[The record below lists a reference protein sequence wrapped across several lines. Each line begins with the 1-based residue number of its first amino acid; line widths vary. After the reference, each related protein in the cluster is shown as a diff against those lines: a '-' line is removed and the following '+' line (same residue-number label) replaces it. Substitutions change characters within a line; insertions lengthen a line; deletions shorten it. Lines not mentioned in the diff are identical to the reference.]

1 MEMNDASEV
10 AAEAVVKQDT
20 ACVRCGYNLRTLS
33 REGKCPECGASVAAS
48 LVRGPF
54 GGAGRGWMMRVAVG
68 LSLLLVA
75 SGLLLGAMLNQNY
88 RDLTEA
94 AFTLGPGGAKAAV
107 AGDALQRGDVR
118 GVAVL
123 SLLVHAVGVVLVM
136 WPDQP
141 SIGPRVKMIVLN
153 GVAIG
158 VLVVGIFV
166 AAGWRDVLLPWKW
179 FPWGYHRT
187 LPWLLLLDAASIV
200 VMNVRIVEIAARD
213 RRRRLKNAM
222 WVALGAQVAGFL
234 ILAAS
239 FFSVVAQSELVLG
252 SAALLQ
258 AAGAAGASVV
268 CVWLI
273 VLLIVARKRLGSE
286 GV

>member
-1 MEMNDASEV
+1 
-10 AAEAVVKQDT
+10 
-20 ACVRCGYNLRTLS
+20 
-33 REGKCPECGASVAAS
+33 
-48 LVRGPF
+48 
-54 GGAGRGWMMRVAVG
+54 MMRVAVG
-68 LSLLLVA
+68 LGLLVVA
-75 SGLLLGAMLNQNY
+75 SGLLLGALLDRNY
-88 RDLTEA
+88 PDLTEA
-94 AFTLGPGGAKAAV
+94 AFTLGPGGSKAAV
-107 AGDALQRGDVR
+107 AGDLLRGGEAR
-118 GVAVL
+118 WVAVL

-141 SIGPRVKMIVLN
+141 SIGPRVKMIALS

-179 FPWGYHRT
+179 FPWGYLET
-187 LPWLLLLDAASIV
+187 LPWLLLLDAAAIV
-200 VMNVRIVEIAARD
+200 VMNLRIAEIAARD

-234 ILAAS
+234 ILHAT
-239 FFSVVAQSELVLG
+239 FFVVDSQSELVLG

-258 AAGAAGASVV
+258 AVGAAGASVV

-273 VLLIVARKRLGSE
+273 VLLIVARKAEVCRR
-286 GV
+286 